1 MKLPKSARLHHR
13 SLQERLFSTGIKVH
27 EYPIKMI
34 WNALSMEE
42 LHSNFR
48 NTIPE
53 LIGPVQVLVS
63 IPKKKLR
70 KAVDRV
76 LMRRRIREAFRL
88 NRGGLLEVVKEL
100 PQVRTLSIG
109 LVYMK
114 ENVAAY
120 DEIEDKMLKLID
132 KLSIRLKERFN
143 TTDEENNIENSDI
156 AH

>member
-88 NRGGLLEVVKEL
+88 NRGELLEVVKEL

-120 DEIEDKMLKLID
+120 EEIEDKMLKLID

>member
-88 NRGGLLEVVKEL
+88 NRGELLEVVKEL